1 MPMTHL
7 LLDTN
12 VLGKLCHPNRKVNKP
27 LIDWLDTIMTRP
39 DQFQI
44 YVPAIADYELRRKLI
59 HLINKQQAS
68 ENSLHCLNQ
77 LIVTTDY
84 LSLTDNTLL
93 IAAELWATVRLQ
105 GLPTASPES
114 LDGDVILAAQAIE
127 IGGVIVTYNRK
138 HLARFVAAKGWEEIV
153 I

>member
-1 MPMTHL
+1 MKTKL

-12 VLGKLCHPNRKVNKP
+12 ILGLACHPNKTLNRP
-27 LIDWLDTIMTRP
+27 FLDWSTKLLKRP
-39 DQFQI
+39 DFFQI

-59 HLINKQQAS
+59 HLIRKKQAS
-68 ENSLHCLNQ
+68 EMGLVYLNQ
-77 LIVTTDY
+77 FIESTNYLPLTKDTLVT
-84 LSLTDNTLL
+84 
-93 IAAELWATVRLQ
+93 AAELWAEVRLK

-138 HLARFVAAKGWEEIV
+138 HLTRFVAAKGWEEIV

>member
-1 MPMTHL
+1 MKTKL

-12 VLGKLCHPNRKVNKP
+12 ILGLVCHPNKTFSQP
-27 LIDWLDTIMTRP
+27 FLDWSTNLLKRP
-39 DQFQI
+39 DLFQI

-59 HLINKQQAS
+59 HLIKKKQAS
-68 ENSLHCLNQ
+68 EMGLVYLNQ
-77 LIVTTDY
+77 FIESTSY
-84 LSLTDNTLL
+84 LPLTRNTLL
-93 IAAELWATVRLQ
+93 KAAELWAAARLQ

-138 HLARFVAAKGWEEIV
+138 HLARFVEAKGWEEIG